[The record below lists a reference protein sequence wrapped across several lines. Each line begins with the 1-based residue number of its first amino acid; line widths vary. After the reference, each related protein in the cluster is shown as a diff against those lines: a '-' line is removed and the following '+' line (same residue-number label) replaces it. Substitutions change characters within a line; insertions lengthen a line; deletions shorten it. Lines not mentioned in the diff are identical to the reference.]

1 LEEKM
6 PEELKTDAALL
17 EALKRA
23 LAHNPSAEEIEQQR
37 LSFVMGSLKTTNQIT
52 RAEVQR
58 ILNQHEGRK
67 AS

>member
-1 LEEKM
+1 M
-6 PEELKTDAALL
+6 PEELKTNASLL

-23 LAHNPSAEEIEQQR
+23 SARGPSADEIEQQR

-52 RAEVQR
+52 RAEVQK

>member
-1 LEEKM
+1 M
-6 PEELKTDAALL
+6 PELKTNAALL

-23 LAHNPSAEEIEQQR
+23 SARGPSADEIDKQR
-37 LSFVMGSLKTTNQIT
+37 LSFVMGSLKATNQIT
-52 RAEVQR
+52 RSEVQQ

>member
-1 LEEKM
+1 M
-6 PEELKTDAALL
+6 PQDLKTNASLL

-23 LAHNPSAEEIEQQR
+23 SAHGPSADEIEKQR
-37 LSFVMGSLKTTNQIT
+37 LSFVMGSLKTSNQIT

-58 ILNQHEGRK
+58 ILNQHDEGRK